1 MSGASI
7 LYPSNRV
14 AQVVGPGEGDSS
26 SGGSPAGWARERV
39 TRHTWRGQ
47 EIPAWPLPGTY
58 VLLHP
63 VEHATHLGST
73 LGSLLWGWVGCGECT
88 GGQQR
93 SRPGDRCGGKCWP
106 KGKRIWLRGNV
117 PGRRQSSPSFLWKL
131 LCLKCKVQMCLDDIS
146 ASITLCKC
154 RPWGRGAPVSHS
166 DPLIECV
173 W

>member
-14 AQVVGPGEGDSS
+14 TQVVGPGEGDSF

-39 TRHTWRGQ
+39 TSTHGEARRS
-47 EIPAWPLPGTY
+47 LPGPCRGPTS
-58 VLLHP
+58 L
-63 VEHATHLGST
+63 EHATHLGST

-93 SRPGDRCGGKCWP
+93 GRPGDRCGGKCWP
-106 KGKRIWLRGNV
+106 KGKRIWLQGNV